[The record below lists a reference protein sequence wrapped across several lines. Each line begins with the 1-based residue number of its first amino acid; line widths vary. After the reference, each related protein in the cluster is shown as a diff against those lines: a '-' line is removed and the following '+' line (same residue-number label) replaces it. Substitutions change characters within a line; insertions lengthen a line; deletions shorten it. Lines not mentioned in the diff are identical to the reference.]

1 MSNNISINDL
11 FETSDLNLSC
21 VLLSLGYSLD
31 SIDKTSPSKAKFLF
45 VRSDGLD
52 DVIQAFW
59 ARALKLEPLSIL
71 TNLKILKNRLYSN
84 EL

>member
-1 MSNNISINDL
+1 MSNHILTNDL
-11 FETSDLNLSC
+11 FETTDLNLSC

-31 SIDKTSPSKAKFLF
+31 SIDKTSPGKAKFLF
-45 VRSDGLD
+45 VRSNGLD
-52 DVIQAFW
+52 DAIQSFW

-71 TNLKILKNRLYSN
+71 TNLKILKNRLYSD